1 MSLSRPTAFAAPAAP
16 RRTIVSIVCAALL
29 AVLALAIATESALA
43 APFRPPAPG
52 ATHATQAAEPAG
64 CPSTA
69 TSNPFA
75 RFGDEADYSEVPGG
89 SFESGAEG
97 WSLSNAAVANGN
109 ESYGV
114 AGGSHS
120 LAIQPNGTAVSPS
133 FCVSTAN
140 PSFRLFARRTSG
152 SWGVLNVLLR
162 WTDANGATHDTMVVS
177 LQSGTS
183 WTPSAVLPLATTLPL
198 WQAGETIS
206 ARLLLKPEAYGGAW
220 AVDDAFVDPRM
231 R

>member
-1 MSLSRPTAFAAPAAP
+1 MSLSRPTAFPKS
-16 RRTIVSIVCAALL
+16 RQTIVCIAFALL
-29 AVLALAIATESALA
+29 AFTFTTQSALA
-43 APFRPPAPG
+43 VQFRFPVQAPRASQVP
-52 ATHATQAAEPAG
+52 EDSG
-64 CPSTA
+64 CPSA
-69 TSNPFA
+69 PTSNPFA
-75 RFGDEADYSEVPGG
+75 RFGDNADYSEVPGG
-89 SFESGAEG
+89 TFEPGTED
-97 WSLSNAAVANGN
+97 WSLSNAAVISGG

-120 LAIQPNGTAVSPS
+120 LAIQPTGVAISPS

-162 WTDANGATHDTMVVS
+162 WTDANGSTHDTMVVS

-183 WTPSAVLPLATTLPL
+183 WTPSSVLPLATTLPL
-198 WQAGETIS
+198 WQGGETLS
-206 ARLLLKPEAYGGAW
+206 ARLVLKPEAYGGAW